1 MEKKPSIYWTLFT
14 STFYLSAFTF
24 GGGYVIVPLMERKF
38 VNELNWITEEDMLDL
53 VAISQSSPG
62 PIAVHTSILIGY
74 KMAGVPGALVT
85 TLGTVL
91 PPLLIMTVVSYIYVA
106 IRDNAIVNNILT
118 GMSAGVAAIIVNVVY
133 NMGKRIV
140 VQKKAIP
147 IIVMIISLIATIIF
161 QISILWVLLFAAI
174 IGLLTVSTKDNSNDQ
189 KEEDTK

>member
-1 MEKKPSIYWTLFT
+1 
-14 STFYLSAFTF
+14 
-24 GGGYVIVPLMERKF
+24 
-38 VNELNWITEEDMLDL
+38 
-53 VAISQSSPG
+53 
-62 PIAVHTSILIGY
+62 
-74 KMAGVPGALVT
+74 
-85 TLGTVL
+85 
-91 PPLLIMTVVSYIYVA
+91 MTVVSYIYVA